1 MTSTSFG
8 RYAYKLASALPSAE
22 PAPQLTQ
29 TLMKV
34 ANENG
39 LILLSCGTYGNVIR
53 FLVPLTASDALVRGG
68 MDIFEA
74 SLTEA
79 VTRVA

>member
-1 MTSTSFG
+1 MCAIDLVKDRSNG
-8 RYAYKLASALPSAE
+8 E
-22 PAPQLTQ
+22 PALQLTQ
-29 TLMKV
+29 ALVKV

-39 LILLSCGTYGNVIR
+39 PILLSCGTYRNVIR
-53 FLVPLTASDALVRGG
+53 FFVPLTASYELVRDS

-79 VTRVA
+79 ITRVA

>member
-1 MTSTSFG
+1 MCAIDLVKDRSNG
-8 RYAYKLASALPSAE
+8 E

-29 TLMKV
+29 ALVKV

-39 LILLSCGTYGNVIR
+39 PILLSCGTYGNVIR
-53 FLVPLTASDALVRGG
+53 FFVPLTATDELVCDG

-74 SLTEA
+74 RLTEA
-79 VTRVA
+79 ITRVA

>member
-1 MTSTSFG
+1 
-8 RYAYKLASALPSAE
+8 
-22 PAPQLTQ
+22 
-29 TLMKV
+29 MKV
-34 ANENG
+34 VNENR

-53 FLVPLTASDALVRGG
+53 LMMPLTASDELVRDG
-68 MDIFEA
+68 MDIFEV